1 MSRKVKHSLEFKL
14 AIVNQILKGDKSRA
28 TISRE
33 NGLEGRMVLQWMQF
47 YKRFGEAGLRPQ
59 STVYSL
65 ENKLEVIRYFI
76 DNQVSL
82 REACLQF
89 NIRSNSVLSNWL
101 RIYRAGGAEG
111 LSEETRG
118 KKRLMK
124 PKISKKVP
132 EKTLTE
138 NEQLLEENKRLRAEV
153 AFLKKLRALI
163 QKEESK
169 KSKKL

>member
-1 MSRKVKHSLEFKL
+1 MSRKIKHSLEFKL
-14 AIVNQILKGDKSRA
+14 AIVNQVLKRDRSLSNI
-28 TISRE
+28 TRE
-33 NGLEGRMVLQWMQF
+33 NGLERRMVLQWIQF
-47 YKRFGEAGLRPQ
+47 YKRFGEAGLTPQ

-65 ENKLEVIRYFI
+65 ENKLEVIRYFKN
-76 DNQVSL
+76 NQVSL
-82 REACLQF
+82 RKACLQF

-101 RIYRAGGAEG
+101 RIYGASGAEG

-124 PKISKKVP
+124 PKITKKAP

-138 NEQLLEENKRLRAEV
+138 HEQVLEENKRLRAEV

-169 KSKKL
+169 KNKKL

>member
-1 MSRKVKHSLEFKL
+1 MSRKIKHSLEFKL
-14 AIVNQILKGDKSRA
+14 AIVNQVLKGDKSA
-28 TISRE
+28 SNITRE
-33 NGLEGRMVLQWMQF
+33 NGLERRMVLQWIQF
-47 YKRFGEAGLRPQ
+47 YNRFGEAGLTPQ

-65 ENKLEVIRYFI
+65 ENKLEVIRYFKN
-76 DNQVSL
+76 NQVSL
-82 REACLQF
+82 RKACLQF

-101 RIYRAGGAEG
+101 RIYEASGAEG

-124 PKISKKVP
+124 SKITKKAP

-138 NEQLLEENKRLRAEV
+138 HEQVLEENKRLRAEV

-163 QKEESK
+163 QKEEPK
-169 KSKKL
+169 KNKKL

>member
-14 AIVNQILKGDKSRA
+14 AIVNQILKGDKSLS

-33 NGLEGRMVLQWMQF
+33 NGIERRMVLQWMQF

-65 ENKLEVIRYFI
+65 ENKLEVIRYFTA
-76 DNQVSL
+76 NQVSL
-82 REACLQF
+82 RKACLQF
-89 NIRSNSVLSNWL
+89 NIRSNSILSNWL
-101 RIYRAGGAEG
+101 RIYGAGGAEG

-124 PKISKKVP
+124 PKILKKVP

-169 KSKKL
+169 KNKKL

>member
-1 MSRKVKHSLEFKL
+1 MSRKVKHSLGIKL
-14 AIVNQILKGDKSRA
+14 AIVNQVLKRDKSLA

-33 NGLEGRMVLQWMQF
+33 NGLERRMILQWVQF

-65 ENKLEVIRYFI
+65 ENKLEVIRYFT
-76 DNQVSL
+76 NNKVSL

-101 RIYRAGGAEG
+101 RIYESGGAEG

-118 KKRLMK
+118 KKCLMK
-124 PKISKKVP
+124 PKISKKAP

-138 NEQLLEENKRLRAEV
+138 HEQVLEENKRLRAEV

-169 KSKKL
+169 KNKKL

>member
-1 MSRKVKHSLEFKL
+1 MSRQVKHSLEFKL
-14 AIVNQILKGDKSRA
+14 TIVNQVLKRNKSLSS
-28 TISRE
+28 ISRE
-33 NGLEGRMVLQWMQF
+33 NGLEQRMIRQWMQF
-47 YKRFGEAGLRPQ
+47 YKRFGEAGLRPH

-101 RIYRAGGAEG
+101 RIYAAGGAEG

-124 PKISKKVP
+124 PKISKKAP

-138 NEQLLEENKRLRAEV
+138 HEQVLEENKRLRAEV

-169 KSKKL
+169 KNKKL